1 MKTSTH
7 AAGNMLD
14 LDAAFGSLEYSE
26 PGPAKPAA
34 PQRFEVTSS
43 SKALDLET
51 YQPPGMPAGLRGGPG
66 YKSED
71 EAAMKA
77 RLEQKEKAAEAE
89 MMKRIQAKEMQ
100 MMQQQLQMQKQQ
112 QQMQQ
117 QQAMQKQQAMPQH
130 QAMQQPMPQMPQRF
144 QADAMTAEALKRVQQ
159 QDQMM
164 RRPESAGTVVPPSPT
179 ALGPLASAPSTG
191 VREVR
196 SAGAFSR
203 FSKSLT
209 AEKGNC
215 VWTYVLLGLAFLF
228 IGAIIAVA
236 VYSSKKNA
244 AAAPA
249 VVFTQPSVPVV
260 STTPVVTGGASITY
274 DLL

>member
-26 PGPAKPAA
+26 PAPVKPAA
-34 PQRFEVTSS
+34 PQRFETGSS
-43 SKALDLET
+43 GSKAVELET
-51 YQPPGMPAGLRGGPG
+51 YQPPGMPAGLRAGPG

-71 EAAMKA
+71 EAAMKV

-89 MMKRIQAKEMQ
+89 MMKRIKAKEMQ
-100 MMQQQLQMQKQQ
+100 MMQQQLK
-112 QQMQQ
+112 MQQ
-117 QQAMQKQQAMPQH
+117 QQQQLMQQQP
-130 QAMQQPMPQMPQRF
+130 MQQPMQPQRF
-144 QADAMTAEALKRVQQ
+144 QADAMTAEAVKRVQQ
-159 QDQMM
+159 QEQMM
-164 RRPESAGTVVPPSPT
+164 RRPESAGALAPPPPA
-179 ALGPLASAPSTG
+179 ALGPLTSTPSTG

-209 AEKGNC
+209 AEKGSC
-215 VWTYVLLGLAFLF
+215 TWTYVLLGLAFVF

-236 VYSSKKNA
+236 VCSAKKN

-249 VVFTQPSVPVV
+249 VVAFTQPAQTSILPK
-260 STTPVVTGGASITY
+260 TVTGGGASITY

>member
-26 PGPAKPAA
+26 PAPSRTAA

-43 SKALDLET
+43 SSKAVDLET
-51 YQPPGMPAGLRGGPG
+51 YQPPGMPAGLRAGPG
-66 YKSED
+66 YKSDD
-71 EAAMKA
+71 EAAMKV
-77 RLEQKEKAAEAE
+77 RLEQKEKAAEAD
-89 MMKRIQAKEMQ
+89 MMKRIQAKEMH
-100 MMQQQLQMQKQQ
+100 MMQQKQQQMQQMQQ

-117 QQAMQKQQAMPQH
+117 QQAMQQ
-130 QAMQQPMPQMPQRF
+130 QQPSQPQRV
-144 QADAMTAEALKRVQQ
+144 QHDAMTAEALKRVQQ
-159 QDQMM
+159 QEHMM
-164 RRPESAGTVVPPSPT
+164 RRPESAGAVVPAPPA
-179 ALGPLASAPSTG
+179 ALGPLASTPSTG

-215 VWTYVLLGLAFLF
+215 TWTYVLLGLAFLF

-236 VYSSKKNA
+236 VCSAKKNSA
-244 AAAPA
+244 VPA
-249 VVFTQPSVPVV
+249 VVFTQPSAPAIP
-260 STTPVVTGGASITY
+260 TTMSGGASITY

>member
-26 PGPAKPAA
+26 PGPARPAA
-34 PQRFEVTSS
+34 PQRFESG
-43 SKALDLET
+43 SKAVELET

-66 YKSED
+66 YSSDD
-71 EAAMKA
+71 EAAMKV

-89 MMKRIQAKEMQ
+89 MLKRIKSKEMH
-100 MMQQQLQMQKQQ
+100 M
-112 QQMQQ
+112 MQQ
-117 QQAMQKQQAMPQH
+117 QQAMQQQQLKMQQQQAMQQPMPQH
-130 QAMQQPMPQMPQRF
+130 QAMQQPQRF
-144 QADAMTAEALKRVQQ
+144 QTDSMTAEAMKRVQQ

-164 RRPESAGTVVPPSPT
+164 RRPESAGTVVPPSPGGPM
-179 ALGPLASAPSTG
+179 GPLASTPSTG

-215 VWTYVLLGLAFLF
+215 TWTYVLLGLAFLF

-236 VYSSKKNA
+236 VFSKKNA
-244 AAAPA
+244 VAAPA

-260 STTPVVTGGASITY
+260 PNTVTGGASITY

>member
-26 PGPAKPAA
+26 PGPAKQAAA

-43 SKALDLET
+43 SKAVELET

-66 YKSED
+66 YSDED
-71 EAAMKA
+71 AMKV

-89 MMKRIQAKEMQ
+89 MMKRIKAKEMH
-100 MMQQQLQMQKQQ
+100 MMQQQMQKQQ
-112 QQMQQ
+112 QQLMQ
-117 QQAMQKQQAMPQH
+117 QQAMQKQAIPPQQQQAMPQ
-130 QAMQQPMPQMPQRF
+130 QPQRF
-144 QADAMTAEALKRVQQ
+144 QADSMNAEALKRVQH

-164 RRPESAGTVVPPSPT
+164 RRPESAGAVAPPPPA
-179 ALGPLASAPSTG
+179 ALGPLASTPSTG

-209 AEKGNC
+209 AEKGSC
-215 VWTYVLLGLAFLF
+215 TWTYVLLGLAFLF

-236 VYSSKKNA
+236 VVSAKKNA
-244 AAAPA
+244 AAPA
-249 VVFTQPSVPVV
+249 LVFTQPSAPAMP
-260 STTPVVTGGASITY
+260 TTMTGGGSITY